1 MAQGEISSLVIQAL
15 KTIGQSKVDD
25 KTLLKIQ
32 TLLKK
37 EKSENILNDAK
48 LAPAWINKII
58 IQTIK

>member
-1 MAQGEISSLVIQAL
+1 MVIQAL

-48 LAPAWINKII
+48 LAPAWINKIL
-58 IQTIK
+58 IQVIK